1 MPARPTPAPF
11 VSPPVSGGY
20 GGGSRGIRHRIYNE
34 VDGMSKQK
42 IMEKLDS
49 LFKEEMWG
57 RIEPKDIGISKF
69 KILDDLFNSV
79 VSEDAIQETVEA
91 CKKHMEDHPESIT
104 SMYLLGEIG
113 NHLDRPEDAKKLR
126 GLIEIFTGYHKWAV
140 VELIAE
146 KILEYGESSAALRAQ
161 ALSLERL
168 GRNKDAIPVLE
179 SLLKIDRFDADL
191 AKKLAFAIVDE
202 QPEKSIY
209 YMKLSIEGFIK
220 NKKYEEVSS
229 LWSKLVSVSW
239 GDIAFFERIERFL
252 VEAKQ
257 FDLVA
262 ALIKI
267 LLQKYRDQENPDL
280 SIELLKK
287 VLKYRPDDA
296 HARRDL
302 INLYRVKYKDH
313 TQFEQF
319 MKLSKLANYKTPVK
333 YAIQDFEKNIVFD
346 VGNHAYHNTWKL
358 GKIVAMDNEN
368 IVINFSGKPDHKMSI
383 QMALQSLMPIPND
396 HLYVVQYEDPDYTK
410 NLFKDDFMQF
420 FEILIRS
427 YGGKILLEDV
437 KRELIPAYVTEKG
450 WSKWWSKA
458 RTKIKRD
465 PHYGFSEKKKDLIFT
480 RDKPVTF
487 AEELLESFTGSDSF
501 SKKLDIAIEFVNN
514 IDTNDGLS
522 VVPYFID
529 YFTDE
534 MKGDSETRQVLSY
547 MILKDM
553 TKYADPAKL
562 KLDALRQKVVDFIK
576 ESNELPLLSMKISSY
591 DYKKDLVNLVEES
604 REDWQQVVSELLFET
619 PVRIHKYIIN
629 NLIQAH
635 AYKILNGFIDRVVTG
650 MKQYPEIFIWVARNL
665 FGRQWDY
672 DWLDYSRERLA
683 VSYFRLMNELK
694 KIEMEGNRLKNMTVD
709 LLFDNNSAVL
719 RNIVEQFDPVLLGK
733 LHDLFSNVSYVD
745 EPQKE
750 SFLALIRAKYADFQP
765 AKAQPDEGWEQDV
778 EKLIVSREGY
788 DRMKAELDRLVTVEI
803 VNNSREL
810 TKVAD
815 VSGDIRENVEYNALM
830 EKQATLE
837 LSISKLDNEMKK
849 AQVLNPDEIPT
860 DSVAIGTRVILQEED
875 TGEEGDYTILGPWD
889 ADFEKRV
896 LSYRSP
902 IAKSLLG
909 SRPGDTVTLDIE
921 AGHKKYKIKE
931 IQKYRV

>member
-1 MPARPTPAPF
+1 
-11 VSPPVSGGY
+11 
-20 GGGSRGIRHRIYNE
+20 
-34 VDGMSKQK
+34 
-42 IMEKLDS
+42 MEKLDS

-69 KILDDLFNSV
+69 KILDDLFNAV
-79 VSEDAIQETVEA
+79 VSEGAIQETLDG
-91 CKKHMEDHPESIT
+91 CKKHMEEHPDSIT
-104 SMYLLGEIG
+104 SMYLIGEIG
-113 NHLDRPEDAKKLR
+113 YYLDRMEDAKQLR
-126 GLIEIFTGYHKWAV
+126 RLIEIFTGYHKWAV

-146 KILEYGESSAALRAQ
+146 KILEYGESSAALRAM

-191 AKKLAFAIVDE
+191 AKKLAYAIIDE
-202 QPEKSIY
+202 DPDKSIY

-220 NKKYEEVSS
+220 NKKYEEVTS
-229 LWSKLVSVSW
+229 LWNKLVSVSW

-257 FDLVA
+257 FDMVA
-262 ALIKI
+262 SLIKI
-267 LLQKYRDQENPDL
+267 LLQKYRDETNTDL
-280 SIELLKK
+280 CIELLKK

-313 TQFEQF
+313 SQFEQF

-346 VGNHAYHNTWKL
+346 KGNYAYHGTWKL
-358 GKIVAMDNEN
+358 GKIIDMDSEN
-368 IVINFSGKPDHKMSI
+368 IVISFAGKPEHKMSV
-383 QMALQSLMPIPND
+383 QMALQSLTPVPKD
-396 HLYVVQYEDPDYTK
+396 HLYVMQYEDPEYVK

-420 FEILIRS
+420 FEILIKS
-427 YGGKILLEDV
+427 YGGKILLEDI
-437 KRELIPAYVTEKG
+437 KRELIPAYVSDKG

-487 AEELLESFTGSDSF
+487 AEELLESFTASESF
-501 SKKLDIAIEFVNN
+501 SKRLEFAMEFVNN
-514 IDTNDGLS
+514 IDKDEGLS

-529 YFTDE
+529 YFTEE
-534 MKGDSETRQVLSY
+534 MKGDSTTRQVLSY
-547 MILKDM
+547 MIIKDM
-553 TKYADPAKL
+553 TKYVDPGKL
-562 KLDALRQKVVDFIK
+562 KLDALRQKVIDFIK
-576 ESNELPLLSMKISSY
+576 ESQDLPLLSMKISSY
-591 DYKKDLVNLVEES
+591 DYKKDLVNLIEES
-604 REDWQQVVSELLFET
+604 REDWPHILSELLFET
-619 PVRIHKYIIN
+619 PVRIHKYVFN
-629 NLIQAH
+629 SLIRAH
-635 AYKILNGFIDRVVTG
+635 AYKIINGFIDRVITG
-650 MKQYPEIFIWVARNL
+650 MKQYPEIFIWVARNI
-665 FGRQWDY
+665 FSKQWDY

-683 VSYFRLMNELK
+683 VMFFRLMNELK
-694 KIEMEGNRLKNMTVD
+694 KIELDGNRLKNMAVD
-709 LLFDNNSAVL
+709 VLFDNNSAVL
-719 RNIVEQFDPVLLGK
+719 RTIAEQFEPGFLGK
-733 LHDLFSNVSYVD
+733 LYDLFCNVSYVE

-750 SFLALIRAKYADFQP
+750 SFLAIIQSKHEGFQP
-765 AKAQPDEGWEQDV
+765 LKLQPDEAWDLDV

-788 DRMKAELDRLVTVEI
+788 EKMKAELDRLVSVEL
-803 VNNSREL
+803 VNNSKEL

-837 LSISKLDNEMKK
+837 LSISRLDNEMKK
-849 AQVLNPDEIPT
+849 AQVLNRDEVST
-860 DSVAIGTRVILQEED
+860 DSVAIGTTVILKEVDSSEER
-875 TGEEGDYTILGPWD
+875 DYTILGPWD
-889 ADFEKRV
+889 ADFERRV

-909 SRPGDTVTLDIE
+909 SKQGDVISLDIE
-921 AGHKKYKIKE
+921 EGRKKYKIKE
-931 IQKYRV
+931 IQKYRL

>member
-1 MPARPTPAPF
+1 MA
-11 VSPPVSGGY
+11 
-20 GGGSRGIRHRIYNE
+20 
-34 VDGMSKQK
+34 KQK

-69 KILDDLFNSV
+69 KILDDLFNAI
-79 VSEDAIQETVEA
+79 VSEEAIQETLDA
-91 CKKHMEDHPESIT
+91 CKKHMDEHPDSIT
-104 SMYLLGEIG
+104 SMYLIGEIG
-113 NHLDRPEDAKKLR
+113 YHLDRPEDAKQLR
-126 GLIEIFTGYHKWAV
+126 RLIDIFTGYHKWAV

-146 KILEYGESSAALRAQ
+146 KILEYGESSAALRAM

-191 AKKLAFAIVDE
+191 SKKLAFAIIDE
-202 QPEKSIY
+202 EPEKSIH

-220 NKKYEEVSS
+220 NKKYEEVTS
-229 LWSKLVSVSW
+229 LWTRLVSVSW

-262 ALIKI
+262 NLIKI
-267 LLQKYRDQENPDL
+267 LLQKYRDEENPDL

-287 VLKYRPDDA
+287 VLKYRADDT

-313 TQFEQF
+313 SQFEQF
-319 MKLSKLANYKTPVK
+319 MKLSKLANYKTPVR
-333 YAIQDFEKNIVFD
+333 YAILDFEKNIVFD
-346 VGNHAYHNTWKL
+346 KGNYAYHNTWKL
-358 GKIVAMDNEN
+358 GKIIDMDSEN
-368 IVINFSGKPDHKMSI
+368 IVISFSGKPEHKMSI
-383 QMALQSLMPIPND
+383 QMALQSLTPIPKD
-396 HLYVVQYEDPDYTK
+396 HLYVMQYEDPDYIN
-410 NLFKDDFMQF
+410 NLFKDDFIQF

-427 YGGKILLEDV
+427 YGGKVLLEDI
-437 KRELIPAYVTEKG
+437 KRELIPAFVTEKG

-465 PHYGFSEKKKDLIFT
+465 SHYGFSEKKKDLIFT

-487 AEELLESFTGSDSF
+487 AEELLESFSGSESF

-514 IDTNDGLS
+514 IEKDEGLP

-529 YFTDE
+529 YFTEE

-553 TKYADPAKL
+553 AKFVEPTKL
-562 KLDALRQKVVDFIK
+562 KLEIHRQKVIDFIK
-576 ESNELPLLSMKISSY
+576 GSQDLALLSMKISSY
-591 DYKKDLVNLVEES
+591 DYKKDLVNLIEES
-604 REDWQQVVSELLFET
+604 REDWPQVLSDLLFET
-619 PVRIHKYIIN
+619 PVRIHKYIMN
-629 NLIQAH
+629 NLIRNH
-635 AYKILNGFIDRVVTG
+635 SYKIINTFIDRVVTG
-650 MKQYPEIFIWVARNL
+650 AKQYPEIFIWVVKNL
-665 FGRQWDY
+665 LSKQWDY
-672 DWLDYSRERLA
+672 DWLDYSRDRL
-683 VSYFRLMNELK
+683 VVTYFRLMNELK
-694 KIEMEGNRLKNMTVD
+694 KIEMDGNRLKNLAVD
-709 LLFDNNSAVL
+709 VLFDGNSTVL
-719 RNIVEQFDPVLLGK
+719 RTIVELFDPAFLGK
-733 LHDLFSNVSYVD
+733 LYDLFCNISYVE

-750 SFLALIRAKYADFQP
+750 SFLGIIRSRYGDFQP
-765 AKAQPDEGWEQDV
+765 VKAQPDEAWDFDV
-778 EKLIVSREGY
+778 EKLIVSQEGF
-788 DRMKAELDRLVTVEI
+788 DKMKAELDRLVSVEL
-803 VNNSREL
+803 VNISKEL

-815 VSGDIRENVEYNALM
+815 VSADIRENVEYNALM

-849 AQVLNPDEIPT
+849 AKVLNRNEIT
-860 DSVAIGTRVILQEED
+860 TESVTIGTKVILLESGS
-875 TGEEGDYTILGPWD
+875 GEERYYTILGPWD
-889 ADFEKRV
+889 ADYEKRV

-909 SRPGDTVTLDIE
+909 LKQGEQVKLDIE
-921 AGHKKYKIKE
+921 DGSKDYTIKE
-931 IQKYRV
+931 IQIYQL